1 MATQINQDLRAVIE
15 ASLMKRDYDNMPLSD
30 IQQIIALAIALAR
43 DVTPITPLDYISA
56 MLTDNANSIA
66 NKGIAYAPSHEEG

>member
-15 ASLMKRDYDNMPLSD
+15 ASLMKRDYDNMSLAD

-56 MLTDNANSIA
+56 MLTDNALSA
-66 NKGIAYAPSHEEG
+66 TNKGIAYAPSHEEG